1 MNTTI
6 PTQADNQI
14 QQELQDLKNRIDE
27 IGDTITA
34 FMDEMRN
41 LTEPLVK
48 KKMNDANKPSHQLS
62 RRIKLLAVEAGYTGI
77 KGQEENAKVWDL
89 KGRLSAPLFELL
101 KAEYCIEKFST
112 EGIKGFVED
121 HGIRPEKQPEPK
133 TKKKSAA

>member
-1 MNTTI
+1 MNTAI

-62 RRIKLLAVEAGYTGI
+62 RRIKLLAVEAGYIGI
-77 KGQEENAKVWDL
+77 KSQEDGVEAWDL
-89 KGRLSAPLFELL
+89 KGRLPAPLFELL
-101 KAEYCIEKFST
+101 KAEYCQIGRASCRER
-112 EGIKGFVED
+112 V
-121 HGIRPEKQPEPK
+121 
-133 TKKKSAA
+133 